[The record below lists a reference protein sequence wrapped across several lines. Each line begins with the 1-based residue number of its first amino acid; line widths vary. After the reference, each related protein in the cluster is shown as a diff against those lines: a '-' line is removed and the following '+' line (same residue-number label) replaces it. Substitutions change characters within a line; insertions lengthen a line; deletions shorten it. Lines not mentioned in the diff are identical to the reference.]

1 MTVIQYFGLYGC
13 YIVVSVVC
21 LEGLFVVII
30 YIYNH
35 DKQYIYIG
43 YLTRLTLTAPELFLT
58 YSLNVHVFKIQR
70 THNYLHALRPH
81 VRLAS
86 LKFAL
91 LWLIIIVDF
100 IVYSF
105 VRI

>member
-1 MTVIQYFGLYGC
+1 MTVMQYFGLYGC
-13 YIVVSVVC
+13 CIVVSVVC
-21 LEGLFVVII
+21 LEGLFLVSI
-30 YIYNH
+30 YIITTNS
-35 DKQYIYIG
+35 IYIFG
-43 YLTRLTLTAPELFLT
+43 YLARLTLTGPELFLT

-70 THNYLHALRPH
+70 THNYMHALRPH

-86 LKFAL
+86 LKFSL